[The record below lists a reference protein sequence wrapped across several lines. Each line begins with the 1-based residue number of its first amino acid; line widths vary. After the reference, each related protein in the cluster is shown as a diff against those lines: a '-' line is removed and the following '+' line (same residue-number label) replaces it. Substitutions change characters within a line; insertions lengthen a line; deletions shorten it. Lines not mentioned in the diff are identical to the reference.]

1 MELQAE
7 QRLLHYRLIS
17 RLGAGGGGEVW
28 EAEDERLGR
37 RVALK
42 VPPAELAEDPR
53 AMARFEREA
62 WALAQLSH
70 PGVVR
75 VLAIEEAEA
84 RRFLVLELIEGRNF
98 AAVLADEGVRLS
110 AERLAEIGA
119 AVASTLRA
127 AHAAG
132 VIHRDLTPAN
142 VMLTTDGTVKVI
154 DFGIAR
160 LTEASVPPETA
171 PPRAG
176 TITRHGTVMGTTPYM
191 APEQVR
197 GRPADARTDLFAL
210 GLLLFE
216 AATGERAFDGPT
228 DADVFA
234 AILKSPAPDLSA
246 RRPDLP
252 PELSAVVARCLAK
265 EPDRRFRSAREV
277 EEALLAILRRLPSGE
292 RGEAPARPGTF
303 RPTEE
308 VPLAGP
314 GTAPPTAARRAV
326 TGARRALTVTGD
338 RIRRHP
344 VLATAGALGLLVAL
358 TLLTAFWPGAR
369 VDPALHGDEALAV
382 LPFAEERHD
391 PALAYL
397 GEGLS
402 AGFVSRL
409 DELSRFRVLGHGE
422 SKRAFEAVGDP
433 TAAALRLGAARILEG
448 EIRHRRTHVEV
459 AVRLR
464 DGRSGDVLWTDEVS
478 APREQL
484 LDLQRDLSRRIARTL
499 AGEPLT
505 RAERET
511 LASDPTSSYE
521 AYDFYLQ
528 GLEWLERVT
537 TGQYDRL
544 AATLFRQT
552 IDADPGFAL
561 AYVGLSDALWIG
573 YHLRNE
579 PPLLDAARRAAER
592 ALELQPGLAEAHA
605 ALAKVQRNS
614 GEVREAIRS
623 LESVLPD
630 HERRDRV
637 YRELALTFERFGRPE
652 DAESCLRLAA
662 AMGGDDWRNWN
673 ALASFLVRRGTY
685 ADAREAFEEA
695 AARAPAEVTWP
706 RQNLVSLDL
715 LEGRIEE
722 AIAGY
727 EAIPDVEED
736 PGFES
741 NLGTAYFYL
750 ERWPEAE
757 RHYREAVRLAPDRP
771 VLHRNL
777 GDLLARTGRTEEAR
791 EEFRRA
797 RDLLAPRID
806 EDPTDLSLQVDH
818 ALMSAKAGECDEAS
832 PRAGGLAES
841 APAVARTWHH
851 LAATFALCDHREEAL
866 DAARRAI
873 DLGYSLDLML
883 EEDELRSLHPFLRD
897 AASPPVETGGTV
909 IPAGPE

>member
-28 EAEDERLGR
+28 EADDEKLGR

-42 VPPAELAEDPR
+42 VPPAEVAEDAR

-75 VLAIEEAEA
+75 VLAIEEAGA
-84 RRFLVLELIEGRNF
+84 RRFLVLELIEGLDL
-98 AAVLADEGVRLS
+98 AAVLAGEGARLS

-119 AVASTLRA
+119 AVASALRA

-160 LTEASVPPETA
+160 LTEASVPPDTA

-216 AATGERAFDGPT
+216 AASGQRAFDGPT

-246 RRPDLP
+246 LRPDLP
-252 PELSAVVARCLAK
+252 PELSAIVARCLAK

-292 RGEAPARPGTF
+292 RGEAPARPGAF

-314 GTAPPTAARRAV
+314 GTAARRAV

-344 VLATAGALGLLVAL
+344 VLATAGAFGLLVAL

-391 PALAYL
+391 PDLAYL
-397 GEGLS
+397 GEGLT
-402 AGFVSRL
+402 AGFASRL
-409 DELSRFRVLGHGE
+409 DELSRFRVLGHVE

-433 TAAALRLGAARILEG
+433 AAAALRLGAARILEG
-448 EIRHRRTHVEV
+448 EIRHRQDRVEV

-464 DGRSGDVLWTDEVS
+464 DGRSGDVLWADEAF
-478 APREQL
+478 APREEL

-499 AGEPLT
+499 AGERLT
-505 RAERET
+505 RAE
-511 LASDPTSSYE
+511 LASLESDPTSSYE

-528 GLEWLERVT
+528 GLDWLERVT
-537 TGQYDRL
+537 TKQYDRF
-544 AATLFRQT
+544 AATLFRQA

-561 AYVGLSDALWIG
+561 AQVGLSDALWIG

-579 PPLLDAARRAAER
+579 PSLLDDARRAAER

-637 YRELALTFERFGRPE
+637 YRELALTFERFDRPE

-662 AMGGDDWRNWN
+662 AMGRDDWRNWN
-673 ALASFLVRRGTY
+673 ALASFLVRRGNY
-685 ADAREAFEEA
+685 AEAREAFGEA

-715 LEGRIEE
+715 LEGRFEQ

-727 EAIPDVEED
+727 EAIPGVEED
-736 PGFES
+736 AGFES

-777 GDLLARTGRTEEAR
+777 GDVLERTGRTEEAR

-806 EDPTDLSLQVDH
+806 QDPTDPSLRVDH
-818 ALMSAKAGECDEAS
+818 ALMSAKAGECDEAA
-832 PRAGGLAES
+832 PRARELGES

-883 EEDELRSLHPFLRD
+883 EEDELRSVHPFLRD
-897 AASPPVETGGTV
+897 AASPPVGTGGSV